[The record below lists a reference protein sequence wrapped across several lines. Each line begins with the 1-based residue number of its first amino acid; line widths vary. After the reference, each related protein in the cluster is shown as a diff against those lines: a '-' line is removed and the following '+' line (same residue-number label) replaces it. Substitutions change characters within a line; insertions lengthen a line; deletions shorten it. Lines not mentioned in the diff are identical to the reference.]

1 LSPLEGRWVGF
12 FYGAMAAL
20 EKLEKLCHVRAC
32 MFRAQEYVAGRN
44 VTKED
49 AAAALEEGSLAIT
62 EMILE
67 AKHE

>member
-1 LSPLEGRWVGF
+1 MVDLER
-12 FYGAMAAL
+12 
-20 EKLEKLCHVRAC
+20 LEKLCHVRAC
-32 MFRAQEYVAGRN
+32 MVRAQEYVAGRN